1 MTETEFTTIAA
12 ALRRLAHDRAKG
24 FVDGDEAEDIAQ
36 DTMLRLWTLRS
47 ELTTRQHAEA
57 LAALIAKRISIDRAR
72 KKRGISLEESHSV
85 IADTASSSPDR
96 TLEERQNEQWL
107 SEKMKCLPGREYQ
120 VLRLRQTERRST
132 ADIAAIL
139 GITEGSVEVLLS
151 RARHK
156 LLAQIK
162 RRK

>member
-12 ALRRLAHDRAKG
+12 ALRRLARERAKG
-24 FVDGDEAEDIAQ
+24 FVDDYEAEDIAQ
-36 DTMLRLWTLRS
+36 DTMLRLWTFRS
-47 ELTTRQHAEA
+47 ELTSRHHAEA
-57 LAALIAKRISIDRAR
+57 LAVVIAKQSGIDRMR
-72 KKRGISLEESHSV
+72 KRRGVSLENSHSM
-85 IADTASSSPDR
+85 IADTASSSPDSS
-96 TLEERQNEQWL
+96 LEERQNEQWL
-107 SEKMKCLPGREYQ
+107 SQRMKSLPTNEYQ
-120 VLRLRQTERRST
+120 VLHLRQAEHKST